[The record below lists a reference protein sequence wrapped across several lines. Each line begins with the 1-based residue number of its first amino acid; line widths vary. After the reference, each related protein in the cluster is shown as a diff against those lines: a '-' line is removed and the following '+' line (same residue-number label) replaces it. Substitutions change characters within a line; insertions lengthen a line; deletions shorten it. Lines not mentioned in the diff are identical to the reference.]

1 MGLDNMSITESH
13 AKKRATKMTAAE
25 KKEAQMAAN
34 RKAQLQWYAVG
45 AVLVAA
51 IIIAIVLITIYT
63 EGEIPYTGGP
73 SPA

>member
-1 MGLDNMSITESH
+1 MSTTESH

-25 KKEAQMAAN
+25 KKEAQMVAN

-45 AVLVAA
+45 AVVVAA
-51 IIIAIVLITIYT
+51 IVIAIVLITLYT
-63 EGEIPYTGGP
+63 EGEIPYTGGQ